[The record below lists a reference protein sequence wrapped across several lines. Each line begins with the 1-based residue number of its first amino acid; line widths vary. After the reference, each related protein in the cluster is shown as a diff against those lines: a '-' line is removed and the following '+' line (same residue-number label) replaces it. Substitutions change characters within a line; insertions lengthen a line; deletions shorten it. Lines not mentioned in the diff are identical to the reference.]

1 MIGIVGNRRA
11 VEMMDGIAAP
21 IMLVGEL
28 PAQTIDIAAAAL
40 KRQVPEHVIERAV
53 LEHQDDDVVDLLQ
66 VGHANLLSRHTAC
79 AARLAIVV
87 NDYPRS
93 SAR

>member
-1 MIGIVGNRRA
+1 
-11 VEMMDGIAAP
+11 
-21 IMLVGEL
+21 
-28 PAQTIDIAAAAL
+28 
-40 KRQVPEHVIERAV
+40 VIERAV

-66 VGHANLLSRHTAC
+66 VGHANLLNHHTAF